1 MTRATG
7 RLGGILLAL
16 VLVLAAPGL
25 LTLTPLGYSHLSLAH
40 LAAFVLATLLLVT
53 LGRAWRRHRPRGA
66 AHAGLWAGAA
76 TGALGAVGTQ
86 ALMHTPRAT
95 AAFVANLAP
104 RGVPPQAAT
113 TLLHLNLVAGVVLT
127 AVGGAALY
135 GGVGFLAAWW
145 GGRSVRRAHSEDGAA
160 GAS

>member
-1 MTRATG
+1 MAGATG
-7 RLGGILLAL
+7 RLVGILLAL

-25 LTLTPLGYSHLSLAH
+25 LTLTPMGYSYLSLAH
-40 LAAFVLATLLLVT
+40 LAAFVLATILLVT
-53 LGRAWRRHRPRGA
+53 LGRVWRRHRPGGA

-104 RGVPPQAAT
+104 RGVPPKAAT

-127 AVGGAALY
+127 AVAAAALY
-135 GGVGFLAAWW
+135 GVVGFLAAWW